1 MVVPWPF
8 TRVVFLYGEPILIP
22 REGNV
27 EEWRGRVER
36 AMNELAEQAED
47 YVRKDEG

>member
-8 TRVVFLYGEPILIP
+8 TRVVFLYGEPIVIP

-27 EEWRGRVER
+27 EEWRERVER
-36 AMNELAEQAED
+36 AMNELAEQAERS
-47 YVRKDEG
+47 VMSS

>member
-8 TRVVFLYGEPILIP
+8 TRVVFMYGEPIVIP
-22 REGNV
+22 RDGSV

-36 AMNELAEQAED
+36 AMNNLAEQAEQE
-47 YVRKDEG
+47 VHR